1 MNNKLLGLLVTGALA
16 TTACQQD
23 KKIESTTTT
32 PVTDASS
39 GAAAP
44 DTMAARDDARR
55 LAARVAE
62 DLKLNDSV
70 VVKGIEKTYYT
81 RGRRLAELQT
91 RYSTDTTGRYAAI
104 RQANDQADEE
114 VRTALNNPAYYN
126 TYSANRAGYGAGPY
140 SLPARLET
148 RSNAPANKGVGQGSA
163 IKKTEV
169 ESDGDIKIKYENG
182 AKVKIDSDGSR
193 KVKMANDTKIKVDE
207 DGNRTVKK

>member
-1 MNNKLLGLLVTGALA
+1 MNNKLLGLLAAGALA

-32 PVTDASS
+32 PVTDA
-39 GAAAP
+39 GTATVGT

-62 DLKLNDSV
+62 DLKLNDTV
-70 VVKGIEKTYYT
+70 VVRRIEKTYYT
-81 RGRRLAELQT
+81 RSRRLAELQT
-91 RYSTDTTGRYAAI
+91 RYNTDTTGRYAAV

-140 SLPARLET
+140 SLPTRLEPRRAT
-148 RSNAPANKGVGQGSA
+148 SAAGGVGQGSA
-163 IKKTEV
+163 IKKMEV
-169 ESDGDIKIKYENG
+169 EADGDRKIKYENG

-193 KVKMANDTKIKVDE
+193 KIKLADDTKIKIDE
-207 DGNRTVKK
+207 DGQRVKN